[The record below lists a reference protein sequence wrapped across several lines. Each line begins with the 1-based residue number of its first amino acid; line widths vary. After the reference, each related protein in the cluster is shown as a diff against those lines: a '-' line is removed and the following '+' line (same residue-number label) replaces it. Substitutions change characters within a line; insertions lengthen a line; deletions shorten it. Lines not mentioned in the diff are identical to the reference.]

1 MKICLVTAFPPSRGG
16 LNEYG
21 FHVAKALAEIRQL
34 DVTILSDDLPTP
46 QPELDEFKVIR
57 CWSFNSLANP
67 ARLIRAIRKLQPDIV
82 WFNLGFASFGSKPIP
97 AFAGITI
104 PPLLRGMGYYTHVTL
119 HQIMDT
125 MDLADARVPYPRLYR
140 LGGWVATRVLLMSNS
155 LSVLIPA
162 YRRTLMD
169 KYHGDNV
176 HFRPHGILF
185 GRPVVPDLTKHND
198 EVRRILAFGKWGTY
212 KRVEPLIEAFEKVC
226 AREKNV
232 RLVIAGGNHPETPG
246 YVESMARKY
255 ADRQD
260 MEFRGYV
267 AEDDIPA
274 LFSSANMTVLAYSSS
289 AGSSGVAHLACEY
302 GLPIVAADL
311 PEFRDMAAAEG
322 LAVCFYE
329 ARNNDRLADALISL
343 LNHPEWQQQMA
354 ERNFN
359 AALRM
364 TMPAVIRQYLRLF
377 DLHHSTPAL
386 TSMIRAR
393 RVPRWVPFR
402 SLWTSYLSRK
412 AALSWHYNTPG
423 EESAATSSE
432 SPAETLTRAAVTS
445 DTL

>member
-21 FHVAKALAEIRQL
+21 FHVAKALKDLPQL
-34 DVTILSDDLPTP
+34 DVTILSDELPTP
-46 QPELDEFKVIR
+46 QPELEGFNVIR
-57 CWSFNSLANP
+57 CWSFNSLSNP
-67 ARLIRAIRKLQPDIV
+67 ARLIAAIRRCKPDIV
-82 WFNLGFASFGSKPIP
+82 WFNLGFASFGSKPVP
-97 AFAGITI
+97 AFAGIVI
-104 PPLLRGMGYYTHVTL
+104 PPILRSLGYYTHVTL

-140 LGGWVATRVLLMSNS
+140 LGGWVATRLLLMSNS

-162 YRRTLMD
+162 YRRTLID

-185 GRPVVPDLTKHND
+185 GRPVVPDLSKHSNP
-198 EVRRILAFGKWGTY
+198 ERRILAFGKWGTY
-212 KRVEPLIEAFEKVC
+212 KRLEPLIEAFEKVR

-232 RLVIAGGNHPETPG
+232 RLVVAGGNHPETPG
-246 YVESMARKY
+246 YVESMAQKY
-255 ADRQD
+255 AGRED

-267 AEDDIPA
+267 AEDDIPE

-311 PEFRDMAAAEG
+311 PEFRDMASAEG

-329 ARNNDRLADALISL
+329 ARNTDRLADALISL

-377 DLHHSTPAL
+377 ELHHSTPAL

-393 RVPRWVPFR
+393 RVPRWVPLR
-402 SLWTSYLSRK
+402 SFWTSYLSRK
-412 AALSWHYNTPG
+412 AALSWQYNTPS
-423 EESAATSSE
+423 EDRAAKTGDPSSE
-432 SPAETLTRAAVTS
+432 TMARAAVGS
-445 DTL
+445 DTI